1 MRSMREDC
9 SNNFVLEFTEPWYA
23 GLPDT
28 RLRVVSEPFLE
39 DDNYVVIVEPIDNET
54 H

>member
-1 MRSMREDC
+1 MEDC
-9 SNNFVLEFTEPWYA
+9 SNNFVLEFTGPWYV

-28 RLRVVSEPFLE
+28 RLRVVSGPFL
-39 DDNYVVIVEPIDNET
+39 DGDNYVFIVEPIDNET